1 MLRLR
6 LSNNHKVFKNMSDEN
21 ELQELNLKKAKVLKK
36 INDLRSI
43 FDSVMQTVEINLK
56 TSNNIDETD
65 EMIKKLFLA
74 IQEIYLKIPC

>member
-1 MLRLR
+1 
-6 LSNNHKVFKNMSDEN
+6 MSDEN